1 MQISLAAARVNAG
14 LTQSEVADKVQKT
27 RQTIQMWEKGKIKI
41 DVGNLYLLASIY
53 GVNID
58 DIFLPSI
65 STKSRNKK
73 QPKEKIG

>member
-14 LTQSEVADKVQKT
+14 LTQSEVADKVQKK

-58 DIFLPSI
+58 DIFLPSV

-73 QPKEKIG
+73 QPEEKIG

>member
-27 RQTIQMWEKGKIKI
+27 RQTLQMWEKGKIKI